1 MRYIKDCISLN
12 AEHDYPLLCQVLR
25 SGFVAHDQ
33 LFEFMQIGKHE
44 SCRST
49 FNWRARRLTK
59 YGMIA
64 RHTVPFV
71 GRSFVYSITPTGALE
86 LASVGERFLVTPSE
100 ESQPARQPQ
109 VAHSLELNNIH
120 LSLLRAGL
128 LVRWVPEIQVRSR
141 NSMMN
146 FASAKDYDAIVT
158 LRLEDR
164 HVIFAL
170 EYERSA
176 KSERQYAGIRNKI
189 ESETDFDR
197 FLYLT
202 SSEEVLRCVSWQF
215 RNSKRYI
222 YFGLLGD
229 WYRRMLDTEVFDWN
243 NHQYLPL
250 RTALSSDSCPAQAPP
265 PSLS

>member
-1 MRYIKDCISLN
+1 MRYIKGCISLN
-12 AEHDYPLLCQVLR
+12 SEHDYPLLCQVLR

-33 LFEFMQIGKHE
+33 LFEFMLIGKHE

-49 FNWRARRLTK
+49 FNWRALRLTK
-59 YGMIA
+59 YGLIA

-71 GRSFVYSITPTGALE
+71 GKTFVYSVTPTGALE
-86 LASVGERFLVTPSE
+86 LASVGERFLVTPGE
-100 ESQPARQPQ
+100 TSQHTREPQ
-109 VAHSLELNNIH
+109 VAHALELNNIH

-146 FASAKDYDAIVT
+146 FASAKDYDAVVT
-158 LRLEDR
+158 IRLEDR
-164 HVIFAL
+164 DVTFAL

-176 KSERQYAGIRNKI
+176 KSERQYAGISKKI

-197 FLYLT
+197 FLYLA

-222 YFGLLGD
+222 HFGLLGD
-229 WYRRMLDTEVFDWN
+229 WYRHLLDTEVFDWIH
-243 NHQYLPL
+243 HQYLPL
-250 RTALSSDSCPAQAPP
+250 LAALSSNTCPNPVP
-265 PSLS
+265 TPSLS

>member
-12 AEHDYPLLCQVLR
+12 SEHDYPLLSQVLR
-25 SGFVAHDQ
+25 SGFVTHDQ
-33 LFEFMQIGKHE
+33 LFELMQIGKHE

-59 YGMIA
+59 YGLIA

-71 GRSFVYSITPTGALE
+71 GKTFVYSITPTGALE
-86 LASVGERFLVTPSE
+86 LASVGERFLVTPGE
-100 ESQPARQPQ
+100 ASQQARQPQ

-146 FASAKDYDAIVT
+146 FASAKDYDAVVT
-158 LRLEDR
+158 VRLEDQD
-164 HVIFAL
+164 VTFAL

-176 KSERQYAGIRNKI
+176 KSERKYAGIRNKI

-197 FLYLT
+197 FLYLA

-215 RNSKRYI
+215 RNSKRHI
-222 YFGLLGD
+222 HFGLLGD
-229 WYRRMLDTEVFDWN
+229 WYRHLLDAKVFDWIH
-243 NHQYLPL
+243 HQYLPL
-250 RTALSSDSCPAQAPP
+250 RTALSSNPCPNPAPI

>member
-1 MRYIKDCISLN
+1 
-12 AEHDYPLLCQVLR
+12 
-25 SGFVAHDQ
+25 
-33 LFEFMQIGKHE
+33 
-44 SCRST
+44 
-49 FNWRARRLTK
+49 
-59 YGMIA
+59 
-64 RHTVPFV
+64 
-71 GRSFVYSITPTGALE
+71 
-86 LASVGERFLVTPSE
+86 
-100 ESQPARQPQ
+100 
-109 VAHSLELNNIH
+109 
-120 LSLLRAGL
+120 
-128 LVRWVPEIQVRSR
+128 
-141 NSMMN
+141 MMN

>member
-12 AEHDYPLLCQVLR
+12 SEHDYPLLCQVLR

-59 YGMIA
+59 YGLIV
-64 RHTVPFV
+64 RHAVPFV
-71 GRSFVYSITPTGALE
+71 GNTFVYSITPTGALE
-86 LASVGERFLVTPSE
+86 LASVGEQFLVTPGE
-100 ESQPARQPQ
+100 ESQQARQAQ

-146 FASAKDYDAIVT
+146 FASAKDYDAVVT
-158 LRLEDR
+158 VRLENRDLT
-164 HVIFAL
+164 FAL

-176 KSERQYAGIRNKI
+176 KSERKYSGIRNKI

-197 FLYLT
+197 FLYLA

-222 YFGLLGD
+222 HFGLLGD
-229 WYRRMLDTEVFDWN
+229 WYRYLLDTEVFDWIH
-243 NHQYLPL
+243 HQYLPL
-250 RTALSSDSCPAQAPP
+250 RTALSSNACPNPAPTP
-265 PSLS
+265 TLS